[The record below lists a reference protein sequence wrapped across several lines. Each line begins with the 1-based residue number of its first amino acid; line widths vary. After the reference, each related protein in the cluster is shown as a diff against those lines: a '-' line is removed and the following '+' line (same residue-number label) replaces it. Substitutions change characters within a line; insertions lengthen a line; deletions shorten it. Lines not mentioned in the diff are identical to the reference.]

1 MTMDEI
7 KKQKYRELIY
17 KYEGEDPDK
26 IINLQ
31 IQKVI
36 KETAR
41 LIGLLEESHKIFERD
56 SKEFRSIRESG
67 NSFLNDLV
75 LTARELKIQ
84 VQ

>member
-1 MTMDEI
+1 MDEI
-7 KKQKYRELIY
+7 KKQKYRGLIR
-17 KYEGEDPDK
+17 KYEGEAPDQ

-36 KETAR
+36 KETAS
-41 LIGLLEESHKIFERD
+41 LIGLLEERHKIFEKD
-56 SKEFRSIRESG
+56 SKEFEAIRESG

-75 LTARELKIQ
+75 LAARELKIQ